1 MNRMDTLEAALAPSR
16 LALESGDDTHQR
28 LAAIVESSDDAILS
42 KDLNGIIL
50 SWNSGAERLFG
61 YKAEEILGKCVTTL
75 IPADRL
81 DEEPRILERIRR
93 GERVEPY
100 ETVRQRKDGSLV
112 DISLTV
118 SPIRDAFGKVV
129 GASKIARDIS
139 ERKRAEEA
147 LAKAAEQQDL
157 LVAELCHRV
166 KNTLATVISIAKQSF
181 SKDQTVEEARE
192 SFSARI
198 RALAQT
204 HGRLAEANWS
214 GVSLETMLLDESA
227 PYRRENDAN
236 VRLSGP
242 PIRLRPKQALTLGM
256 AIHELMTNAAKYG
269 ALSTKS
275 GRVEVAWK
283 IDPKHL
289 AISWTEAGGPPVS
302 APRRSG
308 FGRLLLE
315 RALAADLKG
324 EVCLDFAESGLRCDI
339 VVPLDTDKCT
349 GSEYSD

>member
-1 MNRMDTLEAALAPSR
+1 MDALEAALAPSR
-16 LALESGDDTHQR
+16 IAFEAGDDTRQR

-61 YKAEEILGKCVTTL
+61 YKAEEMLGKCVTML
-75 IPADRL
+75 IPADHL
-81 DEEPRILERIRR
+81 GEEPKILDRIRR

-100 ETVRQRKDGSLV
+100 ETVRQHKDGSLV

-118 SPIRDAFGKVV
+118 SPIRNAFGKVV

-139 ERKRAEEA
+139 ERKRAEQA
-147 LAKAAEQQDL
+147 LAKAAEQQEL

-181 SKDQTVEEARE
+181 PKDQTVEEARH

-198 RALAQT
+198 CALGQT
-204 HGRLAEANWS
+204 HGRLAETNWS
-214 GVSLETMLLDESA
+214 GVSFETMLLDEFA
-227 PYRRENDAN
+227 PYRREDEPN
-236 VRLSGP
+236 VHLSGP
-242 PIRLRPKQALTLGM
+242 PIRLSPKQALTLGM
-256 AIHELMTNAAKYG
+256 AIHELTTNAAKYG

-275 GRVEVAWK
+275 GRLEVVWQVN
-283 IDPKHL
+283 PKHI

-302 APRRSG
+302 KPDRSG

-324 EVCLDFAESGLRCDI
+324 EVRLDFAESGLRCDI
-339 VVPLDTDKCT
+339 VVPLN
-349 GSEYSD
+349 EPRAL